1 MHKKLTMFRLRHV
14 FMILGFLLFIL
25 GMLSLV
31 FILIGANFSYLAW
44 IDKPGTPRGILIRI
58 FMIGGGLVMCYLAL
72 NPPKDE
78 EDEKINH
85 AP

>member
-1 MHKKLTMFRLRHV
+1 MFRLRHL
-14 FMILGFLLFIL
+14 FLILGFILFIL

-44 IDKPGTPRGILIRI
+44 IDKPGTPRGILIRL
-58 FMIGGGLVMCYLAL
+58 FMIGGGLVMCYLAF

-78 EDEKINH
+78 DDEKINH